1 MDDIAIYKTV
11 PETEDLTGAVAKLL
25 KDGADWLTFMS
36 SSSVEHFHARF
47 DLPKLL
53 KQFPKIKTATIGP
66 ETSKALAALGLKPT
80 TEAKPHTLDGL
91 VEALK

>member
-1 MDDIAIYKTV
+1 
-11 PETEDLTGAVAKLL
+11 
-25 KDGADWLTFMS
+25 
-36 SSSVEHFHARF
+36 
-47 DLPKLL
+47 LPKLL

-91 VEALK
+91 VAALK